1 MLLLWAVV
9 RPLSP
14 SVFSTL
20 LWDVVLLLSSPVF
33 DLLWAIVTALRPL
46 SSAVFSTL
54 LWPSSDPSRS
64 PVSRR
69 CCEMS
74 FFPSRHPSSL
84 SDVVVGRPCL
94 TLLPNPLPLFCC
106 LAIMA
111 SSIPTHSLDI
121 PLTTYHLLVSFR
133 GSSPCIYHPPLTSIA
148 SKTVPHSRT
157 LSPDSLC

>member
-84 SDVVVGRPCL
+84 
-94 TLLPNPLPLFCC
+94 TLLWAVLVRLCSPTPFLSFAALP
-106 LAIMA
+106 
-111 SSIPTHSLDI
+111 SWHHR
-121 PLTTYHLLVSFR
+121 Y
-133 GSSPCIYHPPLTSIA
+133 PPIHLTSLLPPAICSCRFGDHRPA
-148 SKTVPHSRT
+148 YTTP
-157 LSPDSLC
+157 L